1 MADPSG
7 ALCLQEPLW
16 LDAVKPLPKVELGSV
31 DGLYFELHHKALS
44 LNYYFANVFRDEH
57 EAEGV
62 SQG

>member
-1 MADPSG
+1 MADSSG
-7 ALCLQEPLW
+7 AHFDHLW

-31 DGLYFELHHKALS
+31 DGLYFELHHTALS
-44 LNYYFANVFRDEH
+44 LNYHFANVFRDEQ